1 MATTVASYFMFDS
14 SHIQTT
20 VAVIIFQHHSAGR
33 SARANV
39 DVRQYQHIPGCLQS
53 SSVVFGYSE
62 VKICLADCYVDAN
75 QYYKVQ
81 QSLVYPPLNMSS
93 FLPTRH
99 AREVSWRYSISL
111 SAIETP
117 FTDAW
122 LVGSMHA

>member
-1 MATTVASYFMFDS
+1 MISQQPSTT
-14 SHIQTT
+14 
-20 VAVIIFQHHSAGR
+20 R
-33 SARANV
+33 PARANV
-39 DVRQYQHIPGCLQS
+39 DVRQYQRIPGCLQS
-53 SSVVFGYSE
+53 SSVGFGYSE